1 MNIISFIYFLIALA
15 LLILVHEFG
24 HFVVARLFNIKVITF
39 SIGFGKKLFRF
50 MKGDTE
56 YAISAVPMGGYVKLL
71 GESPDEEVSEED
83 RERSFSHKPPYVR
96 ILIALAGPMF
106 NIFLALVVFY
116 FVSIIGYNVPSARVG
131 KVADNTPAQS
141 AGIRAGDVITG
152 VDGNTVNEF
161 TDIALSMNQAK
172 GDTVRVTLD
181 RDGKTMDL
189 TVRPMSIDD
198 KDIFGEPYTRR
209 ILGIERSDEVIKRRQ
224 SPGKA
229 VGMAFFMTYEFS
241 RITVVGIVK
250 IIQGSISP
258 KNIGGPVLIF
268 QEASKRAKKG
278 IGDFIFFFA
287 LISIN
292 LGIINLLPIPI
303 LDGGHILFNLIE
315 IVIRRRIS
323 PKCQEIAQTVGLVI
337 LLLIMVFAF
346 YNDFDRIFNFGK
358 YFHGK

>member
-24 HFVVARLFNIKVITF
+24 HFMVARLFNIKVITF

-83 RERSFSHKPPYVR
+83 KERSFSHKPPYVR

-141 AGIRAGDVITG
+141 AGIKSGDVITG
-152 VDGNTVNEF
+152 IDGDTVNEF
-161 TDIALSMNQAK
+161 TDIAVKMNQAK
-172 GDTVRVTLD
+172 GETIRVTLD
-181 RDGKTMDL
+181 RDGKTMEF
-189 TVRPMSIDD
+189 TVKPMPIED

-315 IVIRRRIS
+315 IVIRRKIS
-323 PKCQEIAQTVGLVI
+323 PKFQEIAQTVGLVI

>member
-1 MNIISFIYFLIALA
+1 MISFLYFLIALA

-24 HFVVARLFNIKVITF
+24 HFVVARIFNIRVITF

-50 MKGDTE
+50 VRGETE

-71 GESPDEEVSEED
+71 GESPDEEIKEEEKD
-83 RERSFSHKPPYVR
+83 RSFSHKPPYVR
-96 ILIALAGPMF
+96 ILIAVAGPLF
-106 NIFLALVVFY
+106 NILLALVVFY

-131 KVADNTPAQS
+131 RVAENTPAQT
-141 AGIRAGDVITG
+141 AGIKAGDVITKI
-152 VDGNTVNEF
+152 DGKEIREF
-161 TDIALSMNQAK
+161 MDVASSLDHAK
-172 GDTVRVTLD
+172 GDIVQVTLE
-181 RDGKTMDL
+181 RNGSQIEVAVK
-189 TVRPMSIDD
+189 PMMIEE
-198 KDIFGEPYTRR
+198 KNIFGEPYKRK
-209 ILGIERSDEVIKRRQ
+209 ILGIERSDEIIKRRQ
-224 SPGKA
+224 SPVDA
-229 VGMAFFMTYEFS
+229 VGLAFYMTYEYS
-241 RITVVGIVK
+241 RITVVGVVK
-250 IIQGSISP
+250 IIQGTISP

-278 IGDFIFFFA
+278 FGDFVFFFA

-315 IVIRRRIS
+315 IVIRKKIS
-323 PKCQEIAQTVGLVI
+323 PKIQEVAQTVGLVI

-346 YNDFDRIFNFGK
+346 YNDFDRIFDFSK

>member
-24 HFVVARLFNIKVITF
+24 HFLVARLFNIKIITF

-50 MKGDTE
+50 NRGETE

-83 RERSFSHKPPYVR
+83 KGRSFSHKPPYVR

-116 FVSIIGYNVPSARVG
+116 LVSIIGYNVPSARVG
-131 KVADNTPAQS
+131 KVADNTPAQA
-141 AGIRAGDVITG
+141 AGIRAGDVITKIDDKAVG
-152 VDGNTVNEF
+152 EF
-161 TDIALSMNQAK
+161 TDIALGMDQAK
-172 GDTVRVTLD
+172 EDTVRVALE
-181 RDGKTMDL
+181 RDGQTIEL
-189 TVRPMSIDD
+189 TVKPMAIED
-198 KDIFGEPYTRR
+198 KNIFGESYKRK
-209 ILGIERSDEVIKRRQ
+209 ILGIERSEEVIKRRQ
-224 SPGKA
+224 SPDKA
-229 VGMAFFMTYEFS
+229 VGMAFYMTYEFS

-250 IIQGSISP
+250 IIQGTISP

-278 IGDFIFFFA
+278 LGDFVFFFA

-323 PKCQEIAQTVGLVI
+323 PRIQEVAQTVGLVV

-346 YNDFDRIFNFGK
+346 YNDFDRIFNFSK

>member
-24 HFVVARLFNIKVITF
+24 HFLVARLFNIKIITF

-50 MKGDTE
+50 NRGETE

-83 RERSFSHKPPYVR
+83 KERSFSHKPPYVR

-116 FVSIIGYNVPSARVG
+116 LVSIIGYNVPSARVG
-131 KVADNTPAQS
+131 KVADNTPAQA
-141 AGIRAGDVITG
+141 AGIRAGDVITKIDDKAVG
-152 VDGNTVNEF
+152 EF
-161 TDIALSMNQAK
+161 TDIALGMDQAK
-172 GDTVRVTLD
+172 EDTVRVALE
-181 RDGKTMDL
+181 RDGQTIEL
-189 TVRPMSIDD
+189 TVKPMPIED
-198 KDIFGEPYTRR
+198 KNIFGESYKRK
-209 ILGIERSDEVIKRRQ
+209 ILGIERSEEVIKRRQ
-224 SPGKA
+224 SPDKA
-229 VGMAFFMTYEFS
+229 VGMAFYMTYEFS

-250 IIQGSISP
+250 IIQGTISP

-278 IGDFIFFFA
+278 LGDFVFFFA

-315 IVIRRRIS
+315 IVIRRKIS
-323 PKCQEIAQTVGLVI
+323 PRIQEVAQTVGLVV

-346 YNDFDRIFNFGK
+346 YNDFDRIFNFSK

>member
-1 MNIISFIYFLIALA
+1 MISFLYFLIALA

-24 HFVVARLFNIKVITF
+24 HFLVARLFNIKILTF

-50 MKGDTE
+50 TRGETE

-71 GESPDEEVSEED
+71 GESPDEEIAEED
-83 RERSFSHKPPYVR
+83 KPRSFSHQPPYVR
-96 ILIALAGPMF
+96 ILIAVAGPLF
-106 NIFLALVVFY
+106 NILLALFVFY

-131 KVADNTPAQS
+131 KVADNTPAQA
-141 AGIRAGDVITG
+141 AGIKAGDIIAKI
-152 VDGNTVNEF
+152 DGKEIKEF
-161 TDIALSMNQAK
+161 LDIASSIDQAR
-172 GDTVRVTLD
+172 GDTVEVTID
-181 RDGKTMDL
+181 RAGTQVNL
-189 TVRPMSIDD
+189 TVKPMSIEE
-198 KDIFGEPYTRR
+198 KDIFGEPYKRK
-209 ILGIERSDEVIKRRQ
+209 ILGIERSDEVIKRKQ

-229 VGMAFFMTYEFS
+229 VGLSFYMTWEYS

-278 IGDFIFFFA
+278 IGDFVFFFA

-292 LGIINLLPIPI
+292 LGIINLLPIPV
-303 LDGGHILFNLIE
+303 LDGGHILFNAIE
-315 IVIRRRIS
+315 IVTRRKIS
-323 PKCQEIAQTVGLVI
+323 QKVQEVAQTVGLVI

-346 YNDFDRIFNFGK
+346 YNDFDRIFDFGK